1 MERIMEHRRPT
12 FPKHIQDKIDA
23 VEKDT
28 ATKGQLLGILN
39 FINWRCDNIMKIV
52 IDLAERVGHHEFAQD
67 ITKFHNETYVLSSNR
82 ELVEEIIRE
91 ALEVK
96 DVDTG

>member
-1 MERIMEHRRPT
+1 
-12 FPKHIQDKIDA
+12 
-23 VEKDT
+23 
-28 ATKGQLLGILN
+28 
-39 FINWRCDNIMKIV
+39 MKIV